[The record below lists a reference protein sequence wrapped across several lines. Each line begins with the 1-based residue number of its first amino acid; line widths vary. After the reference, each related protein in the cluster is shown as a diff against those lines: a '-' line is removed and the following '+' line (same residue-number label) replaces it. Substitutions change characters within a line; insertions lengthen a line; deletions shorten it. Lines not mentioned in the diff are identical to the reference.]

1 MWDQFFRE
9 TGSIMKQRI
18 LTLDPI
24 GRSAVKRPSG
34 NEGFTLLEILVVI
47 AILGL
52 LIGLVAPAAL
62 RQLSGAR
69 NSVAKQ
75 SIERIS
81 SVLDLYKLD
90 VGSYPSSDQGLA
102 ALVQKPSGSDNWNG
116 PYLKG
121 DTLPMDPWNHPFV
134 YRNPSERSGHDYDL
148 CSLGQTGNAGQGGT
162 ICNP

>member
-1 MWDQFFRE
+1 MERHGLIPIAIHKF
-9 TGSIMKQRI
+9 
-18 LTLDPI
+18 LTRLLPKPASE
-24 GRSAVKRPSG
+24 RSCAG
-34 NEGFTLLEILVVI
+34 NEGFTLLEILVVV

-90 VGSYPSSDQGLA
+90 TGSYPTSDQGLA
-102 ALVQKPSGSDNWNG
+102 ALVQKPSGIDNWNG

-121 DTLPMDPWNHPFV
+121 DALPTDPWNHPFA

-148 CSLGQTGNAGQGGT
+148 CSLGPTGNAGQGGG